1 MNSTLER
8 RRRSDSFDSPDN
20 GGNVAALRACTRY
33 GKRGRMDRAVTHRWV
48 SNFAARNEILS
59 RIERRRV
66 FFNRAFLAPVIQS
79 SSGHQERDA
88 RLPTPPFNILIP
100 LSSARGLPFLQ
111 RFFQLSQ
118 RSNFRPPSMRG
129 TIFSRGLLRRMLTVR
144 ARRVFRSDEMSDSG

>member
-1 MNSTLER
+1 MATWR
-8 RRRSDSFDSPDN
+8 RYVR
-20 GGNVAALRACTRY
+20 ALD
-33 GKRGRMDRAVTHRWV
+33 RGRMDRAVTYRWV
-48 SNFAARNEILS
+48 SNFTARNEILS

-88 RLPTPPFNILIP
+88 RLPTPPFNILIR

>member
-79 SSGHQERDA
+79 SSGH
-88 RLPTPPFNILIP
+88 
-100 LSSARGLPFLQ
+100 
-111 RFFQLSQ
+111 
-118 RSNFRPPSMRG
+118 
-129 TIFSRGLLRRMLTVR
+129 
-144 ARRVFRSDEMSDSG
+144 